1 MRKDSIDQNAIQKAY
16 LIYKENGHKIVD
28 YDFSHPP
35 TDYARGTVQ
44 EPEQTSKL
52 KEAYNELLPRTE
64 QNSKEFN
71 ALAARDDQIE
81 TEIDNLQDAMKVSR
95 SRGNFQML
103 QNQMKQMHNLIKEKE
118 RIDAKMAVANLGAA
132 QMDVYNDTMRQDETN
147 FSEIESLSSQIASL
161 EERMREF
168 MGE

>member
-1 MRKDSIDQNAIQKAY
+1 MRKDSIDQSAIEKAY

-35 TDYARGTVQ
+35 TDYARNTVQ
-44 EPEQTSKL
+44 EPEHTSKL
-52 KEAYNELLPRTE
+52 REAYNELLPRTE

-81 TEIDNLQDAMKVSR
+81 SEIDNLQDAMKISR

-103 QNQMKQMHNLIKEKE
+103 QNQMKKMHDLIKEKE
-118 RIDAKMAVANLGAA
+118 RIDAKMSVANLGGA
-132 QMDVYNDTMRQDETN
+132 QMDVYQDTMCQDETN